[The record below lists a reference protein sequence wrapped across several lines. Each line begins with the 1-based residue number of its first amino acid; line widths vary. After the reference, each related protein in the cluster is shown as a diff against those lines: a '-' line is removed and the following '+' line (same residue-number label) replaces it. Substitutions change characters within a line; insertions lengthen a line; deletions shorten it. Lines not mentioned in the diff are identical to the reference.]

1 MIWKT
6 QLTFNQVMKYNNTN
20 KCASGHSENKPS
32 LARRKLLKR
41 DKMSP
46 PPRPPPVYE
55 AEKLKLLPLLSN
67 DEY

>member
-32 LARRKLLKR
+32 LARWKLLKR
-41 DKMSP
+41 DKM
-46 PPRPPPVYE
+46 RPTPSVSLHE